1 MRMESNSQTTGP
13 RRSKRNIPR
22 HDYRKLVDI
31 ALPRAQRSSQDNRRL
46 YPVDVVERRHDEG
59 GHRLGY
65 ASVYDEWR
73 AADEIVETSNRRE
86 KYVPYSLYADLA
98 TRIKACLCLGRKADP
113 EVRIDMPFD
122 RVTFD
127 GGLRLKGR
135 ELQVCRGVVRYG
147 ISACEDLD
155 EFFGKNWHVRGLN
168 EAGDF
173 NYIIVNTVQFW
184 LYQRRPLVEYV
195 PEPSASRNMVKIE
208 TLLGSMLVFSFV
220 CGRGVFTEAASY
232 FH

>member
-22 HDYRKLVDI
+22 QDYHKLVDI

-98 TRIKACLCLGRKADP
+98 SRIKDQ
-113 EVRIDMPFD
+113 
-122 RVTFD
+122 
-127 GGLRLKGR
+127 GL
-135 ELQVCRGVVRYG
+135 
-147 ISACEDLD
+147 
-155 EFFGKNWHVRGLN
+155 
-168 EAGDF
+168 
-173 NYIIVNTVQFW
+173 
-184 LYQRRPLVEYV
+184 
-195 PEPSASRNMVKIE
+195 
-208 TLLGSMLVFSFV
+208 FSFTD
-220 CGRGVFTEAASY
+220 RPEIKMKRTT
-232 FH
+232 